1 LIGLY
6 DHGGRLLV
14 NDVPTQYFYDGQLH
28 RRTTACFQEYSKH
41 FLSLRDNVALGRT
54 TSDKAGDS
62 RIVEALSRAEGKSIL
77 DKLDLDTV
85 LNPHGVGSEAL
96 SEELQQEQDEM
107 NKRMMGSN
115 VKSLS
120 LGQWQKVSLA
130 RGFVASEQADL
141 VVFE

>member
-1 LIGLY
+1 M
-6 DHGGRLLV
+6 
-14 NDVPTQYFYDGQLH
+14 
-28 RRTTACFQEYSKH
+28 
-41 FLSLRDNVALGRT
+41 SLRDNVALGRT
-54 TSDKAGDS
+54 TLDKAGDS

-85 LNPHGVGSEAL
+85 LNPYGVGSEAL

-107 NKRMMGSN
+107 NKRMGSN